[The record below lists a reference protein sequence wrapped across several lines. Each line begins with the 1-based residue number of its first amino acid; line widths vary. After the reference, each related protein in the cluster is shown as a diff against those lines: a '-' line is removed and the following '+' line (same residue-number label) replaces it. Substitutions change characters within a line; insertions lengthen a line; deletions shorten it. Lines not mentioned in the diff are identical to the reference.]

1 MAARQTALGVLI
13 ACRKQGAWS
22 DGVMKEYAQRDRLD
36 RREAPWPPGCATAYC
51 RTGCS
56 WTTT

>member
-36 RREAPWPPGCATAYC
+36 RREAALAA
-51 RTGCS
+51 RL
-56 WTTT
+56 